1 MTVNPGY
8 GGQAFITETLPKIQQ
23 ARAWRGHAA

>member
-8 GGQAFITETLPKIQQ
+8 GGQAFMSEVLPKIGELRRMQMP
-23 ARAWRGHAA
+23 AA